1 MLQYIKKYIRGWLLA
16 IVLFFIFI
24 SFAFW
29 GVGDIFRKNDT
40 NVANVGKL
48 KISRNLFLTE
58 FQLAMNEFNKNLS
71 DKEISQNDRI
81 NLAKQSLSKLTTRY
95 LFLNLANEMNLK
107 ISQNVIKESI
117 LKPKLIL
124 V

>member
-1 MLQYIKKYIRGWLLA
+1 MSA
-16 IVLFFIFI
+16 TTFMIV
-24 SFAFW
+24 S
-29 GVGDIFRKNDT
+29 
-40 NVANVGKL
+40 KL
-48 KISRNLFLTE
+48 SRNLFLTE

-117 LKPKLIL
+117 LNNELLKGRTLLPSLL
-124 V
+124 VPSGKITKFFFYLDVL